1 MNNEWGK
8 TGYDDLLKRYRVGKS
23 HLYNIIYEDPKIMSK
38 ELRKGINVI
47 MDFRKR
53 HDDILKLRRNG
64 TSNR

>member
-38 ELRKGINVI
+38 ELRKSLNVI

-64 TSNR
+64 TPNR